1 MHLNVHHNSFY
12 HLIHQNSDH
21 EWQQY
26 FLLSSICVICVYV
39 CILHVYA
46 CGGMCAMWHAH
57 VGQRATFWSL
67 SFPYTKQIQG
77 LNSGPQVC
85 VKCLY
90 LLNHLTSLNPFVLI
104 SPDLRKIGL

>member
-1 MHLNVHHNSFY
+1 MPLNVHHNSFY

-21 EWQQY
+21 EWLTVFFIIFY
-26 FLLSSICVICVYV
+26 LCNMCVCVYIACV
-39 CILHVYA
+39 CLWGHV
-46 CGGMCAMWHAH
+46 CH
-57 VGQRATFWSL
+57 VTCTCRSEGNFLEFA
-67 SFPYTKQIQG
+67 FPYTKQIQG
-77 LNSGPQVC
+77 LNSSPQVC